1 MLREYCKEKGVA
13 LNECGTLV
21 VSKTKEEEI
30 ILYSILGMGNE
41 AGVKGLRIINKE
53 ELNEKEPKING
64 NKALFSPNGAIVNSR
79 GLLETVVEEAKQLGA
94 EFIFNENVV
103 NIKNRVIITE
113 KNEYKAEHIINC
125 AGLYA
130 DKIAHLMGIALDCR
144 IIPFRGEYKELK
156 NAEINSMVYQPPDLR
171 YPFLGV
177 HLTKTI
183 DNKVI
188 AGPNAMLSLGRES
201 YEKQINFEET
211 IEMLETKNFWN
222 LLISR
227 EFLKLL
233 SKNAKTSFFD
243 SAFIKEI
250 KNLYPSAKEDDI
262 LPYKAGI
269 RAQVVNREGKMIDD
283 MRIYFEKNSTHVL
296 NVVSPGMTS
305 SFAFAEYVINK
316 IKNNALSSN

>member
-1 MLREYCKEKGVA
+1 M
-13 LNECGTLV
+13 
-21 VSKTKEEEI
+21 
-30 ILYSILGMGNE
+30 
-41 AGVKGLRIINKE
+41 
-53 ELNEKEPKING
+53 
-64 NKALFSPNGAIVNSR
+64 
-79 GLLETVVEEAKQLGA
+79 
-94 EFIFNENVV
+94 
-103 NIKNRVIITE
+103 
-113 KNEYKAEHIINC
+113 
-125 AGLYA
+125 
-130 DKIAHLMGIALDCR
+130 
-144 IIPFRGEYKELK
+144 
-156 NAEINSMVYQPPDLR
+156 R